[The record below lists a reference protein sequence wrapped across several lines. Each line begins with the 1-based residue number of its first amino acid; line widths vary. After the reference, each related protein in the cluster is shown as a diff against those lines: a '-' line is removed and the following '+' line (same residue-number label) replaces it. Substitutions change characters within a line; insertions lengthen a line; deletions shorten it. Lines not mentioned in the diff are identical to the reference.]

1 MHIIYY
7 MIDISLYIT
16 VYICFYNINANKY
29 LSCIYIC
36 AISSVKRLMMKEDAM
51 F

>member
-1 MHIIYY
+1 M
-7 MIDISLYIT
+7 ISLYIIA
-16 VYICFYNINANKY
+16 YICFYNVNANKY

-36 AISSVKRLMMKEDAM
+36 AISNMKGLMMKEDAI